1 MDYKNFIGSY
11 IRVFTKDGDIYEG
24 SLTISLDRVINLRCD
39 DGCIV
44 CIPKDMIASSKLVF
58 KTILWD

>member
-11 IRVFTKDGDIYEG
+11 IRVFTKDDGIYEG

-39 DGCIV
+39 DGYIV